1 MKGKRSPYQHSVA
14 RSTRRL
20 ELKQYRDDPRRRKVH
35 RRVTVFSV
43 VKMVAIDRADRAQFG
58 MCADVPS
65 VVLVRRTF
73 PQVEGAP
80 VLRDHLGSDLA
91 WQQQ

>member
-1 MKGKRSPYQHSVA
+1 MI
-14 RSTRRL
+14 
-20 ELKQYRDDPRRRKVH
+20 
-35 RRVTVFSV
+35 VFSV
-43 VKMVAIDRADRAQFG
+43 VKMVATDRVDRVQFG
-58 MCADVPS
+58 MCVGEPI

-73 PQVEGAP
+73 PQVEGEP